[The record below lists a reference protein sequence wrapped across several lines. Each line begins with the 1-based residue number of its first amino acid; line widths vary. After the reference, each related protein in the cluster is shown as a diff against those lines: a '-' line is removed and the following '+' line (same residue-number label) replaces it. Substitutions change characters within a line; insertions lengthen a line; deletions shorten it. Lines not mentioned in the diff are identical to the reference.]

1 MSNELPNLNTEEQ
14 VTTEVEQT
22 PVQESKLDSNGIDFI
37 EETPMTQPEENK
49 QEEVQGP
56 TIDPTGTFS
65 DWAKF
70 KESGF
75 GTEGQGEYQ
84 EDYIPLPK
92 TDKDGYKVLRP
103 NPQVQ
108 IRRPVYGTKDP
119 RTDVM
124 PMYNFTGTEVEML
137 GALVQY
143 DIHAQRRKREYTS
156 EHSEALDECVGT
168 MIPDSYLW
176 KSQWRPGAVWTNQ
189 PTLGGKSLHMGPSRD
204 NSFIGSVQ
212 SSVGDHR
219 LGVNNM
225 VPMWHS
231 GFHVRL
237 RTPTGKQLAELDASI
252 ASEKNVFG
260 RRTGGALFSNTRC
273 YLESAVLDL
282 FIDCIESTNITNWTP
297 EMVRRLLDG
306 RDIQI
311 AALALQA
318 AKYPANYPAYE
329 PCVES
334 EVGCRNVKSTSF
346 TPMNSLVV
354 DEARFNAFEIQH
366 LNERFVQRTEQDII
380 RFQQSASWN
389 QKKTVRLTDTL
400 EIRLKHP
407 RAIETIDSGYVWAG
421 AISAAVQRVLGE
433 ESPSRNRVNFMSSL
447 IDSEGLRR
455 FVAYIDGVIQ
465 DGQEKE
471 FDEASLLK
479 DLELIGDDQQIIRRF
494 ELDIRNFEDQ
504 DIIAYMATPRYM
516 CSECEKRLATKDP
529 ARLEAYNKNPI
540 LVPQDAVARFFM
552 SRRR

>member
-1 MSNELPNLNTEEQ
+1 MSSELPNMNADQPQTTKIEN
-14 VTTEVEQT
+14 VTTPEIT
-22 PVQESKLDSNGIDFI
+22 LDSNGLDFI
-37 EETPMTQPEENK
+37 DDAPMTQPEK
-49 QEEVQGP
+49 PTQDEVTGP
-56 TIDPTGTFS
+56 VIDPTGTFT
-65 DWAKF
+65 DWGKF

-75 GTEGQGEYQ
+75 GTEGQGETN

-92 TDKDGYKVLRP
+92 TDKDGYKILKP

-156 EHSEALDECVGT
+156 EHSEALDESVGA

-176 KSQWRPGAVWTNQ
+176 KSQWRAGAVWTNQ
-189 PTLGGKSLHMGPSRD
+189 PVLAGKSLHMGPSRD
-204 NSFIGSVQ
+204 NSFIGSIQ

-237 RTPTGKQLAELDASI
+237 RTPTGKQLAELDAAI

-273 YLESAVLDL
+273 YLESSVLDL
-282 FIDCIESTNITNWTP
+282 FIDCIESTNIVNWTP

-334 EVGCRNVKSTSF
+334 EAGCRNVKSTSF

-354 DEARFNAFEIQH
+354 DEARFNDLEIRH
-366 LNERFVQRTEQDII
+366 LSERFVQRTEQEVIN
-380 RFQQSASWN
+380 FQQNASWN
-389 QKKTVRLTDTL
+389 RKKTVRLTDTL
-400 EIRLKHP
+400 ELRLKHP
-407 RAIETIDSGYVWAG
+407 RATEIIDSGYVWAG

-433 ESPSRNRVNFMSSL
+433 DSPSRNRVNFMSNL

-465 DGQEKE
+465 DGHEIE
-471 FDEASLLK
+471 FTESSLLA
-479 DLELIGDDQQIIRRF
+479 DLELIGDDQQIIRRL

-504 DIIAYMATPRYM
+504 DIVAYMATPRYM
-516 CSECEKRLATKDP
+516 CPECEKRLSTKDP
-529 ARLEAYNKNPI
+529 ERLEAYNKNPI